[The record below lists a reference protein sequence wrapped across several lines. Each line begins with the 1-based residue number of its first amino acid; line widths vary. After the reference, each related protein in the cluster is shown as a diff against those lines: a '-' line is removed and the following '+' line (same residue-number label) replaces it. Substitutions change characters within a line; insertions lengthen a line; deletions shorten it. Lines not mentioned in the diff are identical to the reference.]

1 MKVTSIRASIQ
12 HGLKNI
18 LTLSTACQRTLLSVS
33 FALCLV
39 IVLARKRQTTH
50 GSKKAFDLGTSLK
63 VVVQR
68 SKENSPSIFR
78 PRPTIVHSFPMLTSP
93 KPPDTLMSCWI
104 KQGVPPS
111 FKKKKIFSKNRRVIE
126 ILLDITKTLGRQG
139 IAFRGHGS
147 DDDGNLAP
155 FLNNQ
160 GFQTQ
165 AQDYI
170 TR

>member
-1 MKVTSIRASIQ
+1 
-12 HGLKNI
+12 
-18 LTLSTACQRTLLSVS
+18 
-33 FALCLV
+33 
-39 IVLARKRQTTH
+39 
-50 GSKKAFDLGTSLK
+50 
-63 VVVQR
+63 
-68 SKENSPSIFR
+68 
-78 PRPTIVHSFPMLTSP
+78 VHSFPMLTS
-93 KPPDTLMSCWI
+93 
-104 KQGVPPS
+104 QGVPPS